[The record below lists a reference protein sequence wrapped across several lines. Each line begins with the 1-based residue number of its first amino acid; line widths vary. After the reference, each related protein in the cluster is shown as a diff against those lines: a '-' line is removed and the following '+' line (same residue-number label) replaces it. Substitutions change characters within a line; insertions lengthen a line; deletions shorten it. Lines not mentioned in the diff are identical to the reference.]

1 MIKTWLVDLFIKP
14 LFGSQFLADC
24 SDLLQYGGTWA
35 TGVYEAETWNSSTK
49 TLLFC
54 DMATK
59 GGGWTVSS
67 VFVVVVDDDVYTEYY
82 LYIYRYAK
90 TWIIK

>member
-1 MIKTWLVDLFIKP
+1 
-14 LFGSQFLADC
+14 
-24 SDLLQYGGTWA
+24 
-35 TGVYEAETWNSSTK
+35 VYEAETWNSSTK

-67 VFVVVVDDDVYTEYY
+67 VFLVVVVDDDYVYAKYY
-82 LYIYRYAK
+82 LHIYRYARK
-90 TWIIK
+90 LIIK